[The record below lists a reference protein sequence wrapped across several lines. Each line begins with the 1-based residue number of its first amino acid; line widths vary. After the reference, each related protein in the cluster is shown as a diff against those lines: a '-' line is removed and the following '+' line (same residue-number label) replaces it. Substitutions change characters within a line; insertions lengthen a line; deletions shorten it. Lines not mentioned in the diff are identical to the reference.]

1 MVIFRQ
7 KRKRMD
13 FNLRIKLHGKQI
25 YETDLVKVLIK
36 D

>member
-1 MVIFRQ
+1 MFIFRP

-13 FNLRIKLHGKQI
+13 FNLRIKLNGKQI